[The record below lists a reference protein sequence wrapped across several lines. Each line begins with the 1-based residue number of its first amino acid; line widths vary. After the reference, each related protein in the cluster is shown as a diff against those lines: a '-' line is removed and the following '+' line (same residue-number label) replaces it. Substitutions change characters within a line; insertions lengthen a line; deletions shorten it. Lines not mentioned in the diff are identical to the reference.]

1 MTENKVLPRLQERA
15 QQAGE
20 GEQGKRV
27 LTSARTCK
35 WMPEVIADG
44 RAVGW
49 TKGVV
54 LFVTARLADS
64 WITALFLFQ
73 AIRSYCS

>member
-1 MTENKVLPRLQERA
+1 MTENKVLPRLRERA

-44 RAVGW
+44 HAVGW

-64 WITALFLFQ
+64 WITALFQ